1 MYKKTIT
8 YKDFN
13 GTERT
18 EDFYFHLKQSTLA
31 RMELLEEKGLVE
43 YLEDIVKAMDR
54 KKLIAT
60 FDDIIRKSYGVKSD
74 DGRRFIQNDQV
85 YEEFTETEAYS
96 KFFMELI
103 TDDEEAARFINGIMP
118 ELPQDHN
125 GSEKNVNGENSSL

>member
-54 KKLIAT
+54 KKLVAT
-60 FDDIIRKSYGVKSD
+60 FDDIIRKSYGVKSE

-125 GSEKNVNGENSSL
+125 ESEKNVNGENSSL

>member
-31 RMELLEEKGLVE
+31 RMELLEEKGLAE

-54 KKLIAT
+54 KKLVAT
-60 FDDIIRKSYGVKSD
+60 FDDIIRKSYGVKSE

-118 ELPQDHN
+118 EMPQDHN
-125 GSEKNVNGENSSL
+125 ESEKNVNSENSSL

>member
-31 RMELLEEKGLVE
+31 KMELLEEKGLAV

-54 KKLIAT
+54 KKLVNT
-60 FDDIIRKSYGVKSD
+60 FEDIIRKSYGVKSD

-96 KFFMELI
+96 IFFMELI
-103 TDDEEAARFINGIMP
+103 SDDEEAARFINGIMP
-118 ELPQDHN
+118 EFPKDHKRL
-125 GSEKNVNGENSSL
+125 SDVNSNNTSL